1 MVSPASDGSTR
12 PGAGASLTGRVLVVE
27 DDDDTRAALCDALT
41 DLGHAIEAHSDGAS
55 ALQRLGS
62 AEFDAVLTDIR
73 MPGMDGIELCQRLTG
88 DRPHLPIVV
97 MTAFGDVESALGAL
111 RAGAFDF
118 LTKPLS
124 LEKLDG
130 ALSRALG
137 RSNKSSII
145 VRPAPRPMPPDELEG
160 LVGSSAAMRQIAERI
175 THVAPGESTVLIM
188 GESGT
193 GKELVA
199 RAVHRAS
206 GRSGPFVPVSC
217 AAIPAEILEAELFGH
232 TRGAFTGASEA
243 RPGLLQQAGGG
254 TLFLDE
260 IGELPLE
267 LQPKLLRALQA
278 RRLRPVGSAEE
289 IPFDARII
297 TATNRDLGRAVAE
310 GKMREDLLY
319 CVNVLTITL
328 PPLRDRAGDVLEL
341 ARHFLA
347 RVSSNLGVRYELT
360 VAAERQLTAHSWPGN
375 VRELENAIQ
384 ASVALA
390 STGQVGFEDLPTG
403 IRSQRPTDAGLES
416 RSLEDVER
424 RHILLVLDALHW
436 NKAEAARI
444 LGINR
449 ATLYRKLQRYGL
461 GGASN

>member
-1 MVSPASDGSTR
+1 MAPVGDESTH
-12 PGAGASLTGRVLVVE
+12 PVAGTGATGRVLVVV

-41 DLGHAIEAHSDGAS
+41 DLGHAIEAHADGVS

-124 LEKLDG
+124 LDKLAG

-137 RSNKSSII
+137 RGGKSPIV
-145 VRPAPRPMPPDELEG
+145 VRPLPPQAPPDEMEG
-160 LVGSSAAMRQIAERI
+160 LIGSSAAMRQVAERI
-175 THVAPGESTVLIM
+175 GHVALGDATVLIT

-193 GKELVA
+193 GKELIA

-206 GRSGPFVPVSC
+206 GRTGPFVAVSC
-217 AAIPAEILEAELFGH
+217 AAIPADILEAELFGH
-232 TRGAFTGASEA
+232 TRGAYTGATEA
-243 RPGLLQQAGGG
+243 RLGLLQQARGG

-260 IGELPLE
+260 MGELPIQ

-289 IPFDARII
+289 VSFDARII
-297 TATNRDLGRAVAE
+297 AATNRDLGRAVAE
-310 GKMREDLLY
+310 GTMREDLLY
-319 CVNVLTITL
+319 CLNVLTIAL
-328 PPLRDRAGDVLEL
+328 PALRDRAGDVLEL
-341 ARHFLA
+341 ARHFLSRA
-347 RVSSNLGVRYELT
+347 SSTLGVRYELT
-360 VAAERQLTAHSWPGN
+360 IAAEQQLVAHSWPGN

-390 STGQVGFEDLPTG
+390 SSGQVDLDDLPSG
-403 IRSQRPTDAGLES
+403 VRAQRPQNGTTET

-424 RHILLVLDALHW
+424 RHILQVLDALHW

-444 LGINR
+444 LGNNR

>member
-1 MVSPASDGSTR
+1 MAPASDGSTIAET
-12 PGAGASLTGRVLVVE
+12 GATGRVLVVE

-41 DLGHAIEAHSDGAS
+41 DLGHAIEAHADGIS
-55 ALQRLGS
+55 ALQRLGNV
-62 AEFDAVLTDIR
+62 EFDAVLTDIR

-124 LEKLDG
+124 LDKLAG

-137 RSNKSSII
+137 HATKSSIV
-145 VRPAPRPMPPDELEG
+145 VRPAPRLTVPDEMEG
-160 LVGSSAAMRQIAERI
+160 LVGSSAAMRQVAERI
-175 THVAPGESTVLIM
+175 AHVARGDSTVLIT

-206 GRSGPFVPVSC
+206 GRKGPFVPVSC
-217 AAIPAEILEAELFGH
+217 AAIPADILEAELFGH
-232 TRGAFTGASEA
+232 TRGAYTGASEA
-243 RPGLLQQAGGG
+243 RLGLLQQAAGG
-254 TLFLDE
+254 TIFLDE

-267 LQPKLLRALQA
+267 LQPKVLRALQA

-289 IPFDARII
+289 VPFDARII
-297 TATNRDLGRAVAE
+297 AATNRDLGRAVAE

-319 CVNVLTITL
+319 CLNVLTIPL
-328 PPLRDRAGDVLEL
+328 PALRDRAGDVLEL

-347 RVSSNLGVRYELT
+347 RASNTLGVRYELT
-360 VAAERQLTAHSWPGN
+360 VAAERQLTAHAWPGN

-390 STGQVGFEDLPTG
+390 SSGQVGFDDLPSG
-403 IRSQRPTDAGLES
+403 IRAQRPQDTTQES

-461 GGASN
+461 GGTSN

>member
-1 MVSPASDGSTR
+1 MAPATDGMTIADT
-12 PGAGASLTGRVLVVE
+12 GTTGRVLVVE

-41 DLGHAIEAHSDGAS
+41 DLGHAIEAHADGVS
-55 ALQRLGS
+55 ALQRLGN

-124 LEKLDG
+124 LDTLAG

-137 RSNKSSII
+137 HGNKSSIV
-145 VRPAPRPMPPDELEG
+145 VRPAPRLTASDEMEG
-160 LVGSSAAMRQIAERI
+160 LVGSSAAMRQVAERI
-175 THVAPGESTVLIM
+175 AHVSLGDSTVLIT

-206 GRSGPFVPVSC
+206 GRTGPFVPVSC
-217 AAIPAEILEAELFGH
+217 AAIPADILEAELFGH
-232 TRGAFTGASEA
+232 TRGAYTGASEA
-243 RPGLLQQAGGG
+243 RQGLLPQAAGG

-267 LQPKLLRALQA
+267 LQPKLLRALQS
-278 RRLRPVGSAEE
+278 RRLRPVGSTEE
-289 IPFDARII
+289 VSFDARII
-297 TATNRDLGRAVAE
+297 AATNRDLGRAVAE

-319 CVNVLTITL
+319 CLNVLTIPL
-328 PPLRDRAGDVLEL
+328 PALRDRAGDVLEL

-347 RVSSNLGVRYELT
+347 RASATLGVRYELSA
-360 VAAERQLTAHSWPGN
+360 AAERQLTAHSWPGN

-390 STGQVGFEDLPTG
+390 SSGQVGFDDLPTG
-403 IRSQRPTDAGLES
+403 IRAQRQQEATRES
-416 RSLEDVER
+416 LSLEDVER

>member
-1 MVSPASDGSTR
+1 MASATDGLTIADTGTR
-12 PGAGASLTGRVLVVE
+12 GRVLVVE
-27 DDDDTRAALCDALT
+27 DDDDTRAALYDALT
-41 DLGHAIEAHSDGAS
+41 DLGHAIEAHADGVS
-55 ALQRLGS
+55 ALQRLGN

-124 LEKLDG
+124 LDKLAG

-137 RSNKSSII
+137 HGSKSSIV
-145 VRPAPRPMPPDELEG
+145 VRPAPRLTALDEIEG
-160 LVGSSAAMRQIAERI
+160 LVGSSAAMRQVAERVA
-175 THVAPGESTVLIM
+175 HVALGDSTVLIT

-206 GRSGPFVPVSC
+206 GRTGPFVPVSC

-232 TRGAFTGASEA
+232 TRGAYTGASEA
-243 RPGLLQQAGGG
+243 RQGLLPQAAGG

-267 LQPKLLRALQA
+267 LQPKLLRALQS
-278 RRLRPVGSAEE
+278 RRLRPVGSTEE
-289 IPFDARII
+289 VSFDARII
-297 TATNRDLGRAVAE
+297 AATNRDLGRAVAE

-319 CVNVLTITL
+319 CLNVLTIPL
-328 PPLRDRAGDVLEL
+328 PALRDRAGDVLEL

-347 RVSSNLGVRYELT
+347 RASTTLGVRYELS

-390 STGQVGFEDLPTG
+390 SSGQVGFDDLPTAV
-403 IRSQRPTDAGLES
+403 RAERQQEATRES

>member
-1 MVSPASDGSTR
+1 MDDGSIS
-12 PGAGASLTGRVLVVE
+12 PVMGANLTGRVLVVE

-41 DLGHAIEAHSDGAS
+41 DLGHAIEAHADGVS

-124 LEKLDG
+124 LDKLTG
-130 ALSRALG
+130 ALTRALG
-137 RSNKSSII
+137 RGGKSPIV
-145 VRPAPRPMPPDELEG
+145 VRPAPRPALPDDMEG
-160 LVGSSAAMRQIAERI
+160 LVGSSAAMRQLAERV
-175 THVAPGESTVLIM
+175 TQVAHEDSTVLIT

-193 GKELVA
+193 GKELMA

-206 GRSGPFVPVSC
+206 GRSGLFVPVSC

-232 TRGAFTGASEA
+232 TRGAFTGAAEA
-243 RPGLLQQAGGG
+243 RLGLLQQAAGG

-260 IGELPLE
+260 VGELPLE
-267 LQPKLLRALQA
+267 LQPKLLRALQT
-278 RRLRPVGSAEE
+278 RRLRPVGSVDEVT
-289 IPFDARII
+289 FDARII
-297 TATNRDLGRAVAE
+297 AATNRDLGRAVAE

-319 CVNVLTITL
+319 CLNVLTIAL
-328 PPLRDRAGDVLEL
+328 PPLRDRSGDVLEL
-341 ARHFLA
+341 ARHFLGRA
-347 RVSSNLGVRYELT
+347 SAKLGVRYELT
-360 VAAERQLTAHSWPGN
+360 PAAERQLSAHSWPGN

-390 STGQVGFEDLPTG
+390 SSGQVAFEDLPTG
-403 IRSQRPTDAGLES
+403 VRAQRPQDAAVES

>member
-1 MVSPASDGSTR
+1 MIPASESSTH
-12 PGAGASLTGRVLVVE
+12 PVAGAGLTGRVLVVE

-41 DLGHAIEAHSDGAS
+41 DLGHAIEAHADGVS
-55 ALQRLGS
+55 ALQRLGA

-124 LEKLDG
+124 LDKLAV

-137 RSNKSSII
+137 RGNKSPIV
-145 VRPAPRPMPPDELEG
+145 VRPAPRQTTPNEMEG
-160 LVGSSAAMRQIAERI
+160 LIGSSAAMRQVAERI
-175 THVAPGESTVLIM
+175 AHVAPGDSTVLIT

-206 GRSGPFVPVSC
+206 GRTGPFVAVSC
-217 AAIPAEILEAELFGH
+217 AAIPADILEAELFGH

-243 RPGLLQQAGGG
+243 RQGLLQQARGG

-260 IGELPLE
+260 VGELPLE
-267 LQPKLLRALQA
+267 LQPKLLRALQV
-278 RRLRPVGSAEE
+278 RRLRPVGSTDEVS
-289 IPFDARII
+289 FDARII
-297 TATNRDLGRAVAE
+297 AATNRDLGRAVAE

-319 CVNVLTITL
+319 CLNVLTIPL
-328 PPLRDRAGDVLEL
+328 PALRDRSGDVLEL

-347 RVSSNLGVRYELT
+347 RASGSLGVRYELS

-390 STGQVGFEDLPTG
+390 SSGQVGFEDLPTG
-403 IRSQRPTDAGLES
+403 IRAQRPQESTTES

-461 GGASN
+461 GGAAN

>member
-1 MVSPASDGSTR
+1 M
-12 PGAGASLTGRVLVVE
+12 GANLTGRVLVVE

-41 DLGHAIEAHSDGAS
+41 DLGHAIEAHADGAS

-124 LEKLDG
+124 LDKLTG
-130 ALSRALG
+130 ALTRALG
-137 RSNKSSII
+137 RGGKSPIV
-145 VRPAPRPMPPDELEG
+145 VRPAPRPALPDDMEG
-160 LVGSSAAMRQIAERI
+160 LIGSSAAMRQLAERV
-175 THVAPGESTVLIM
+175 TQVAQEDSTVLIT

-193 GKELVA
+193 GKELMA

-232 TRGAFTGASEA
+232 TRGAFTGAAEA
-243 RPGLLQQAGGG
+243 RQGLLQQAAGG

-260 IGELPLE
+260 VGELPLE
-267 LQPKLLRALQA
+267 LQPKLLRALQT
-278 RRLRPVGSAEE
+278 RRLRPVGSVDEVT
-289 IPFDARII
+289 FDARII
-297 TATNRDLGRAVAE
+297 AATNRDLGRAVAE
-310 GKMREDLLY
+310 GKMREDLFY
-319 CVNVLTITL
+319 CLNVLTIAL
-328 PPLRDRAGDVLEL
+328 PPLRDRSGDVLEL
-341 ARHFLA
+341 ARHFLTRA
-347 RVSSNLGVRYELT
+347 SSKLGVRYELT
-360 VAAERQLTAHSWPGN
+360 PAAERQLTAHSWPGN

-390 STGQVGFEDLPTG
+390 SSGQVAFEDLPTG
-403 IRSQRPTDAGLES
+403 VRAQRPQDAAVES